1 MTWKSWVAAFFPAA
15 LLLLIAYMITS
26 FAIVGTVLAIYLLPV
41 SLYRLFVAVYPLEL
55 GLSNMAEKRFSPW
68 WASHQIQLLYT
79 AVPVLEAVLRM
90 IPGLY
95 SAWLRL
101 WGSQIGSAVY
111 WTPRMEIHDRGLLR
125 IGDNVVFGHK
135 VELYGHTVTLK
146 RGRMLLYTGVVTI
159 GAGAF
164 VGAGS
169 RLAPGVVVEP
179 GAVVPIVTD
188 LYMNARFPKEDS
200 HARPIGTP
208 RPA

>member
-1 MTWKSWVAAFFPAA
+1 MAMLFPS
-15 LLLLIAYMITS
+15 I
-26 FAIVGTVLAIYLLPV
+26 VLAVIVFSVVKMSVLGTLAAVYLLPV
-41 SLYRLFVAVYPLEL
+41 LVYRCFVVAYPLEL

-90 IPGLY
+90 IPGAY

-101 WGSQIGSAVY
+101 WGSHIGSSVY
-111 WTPRMEIHDRGLLR
+111 WTPRMEIHDRGLLN
-125 IGDNVVFGHK
+125 IGDNVIFGHK
-135 VELYGHTVTLK
+135 VELYGHTVTPK
-146 RGRMLLYTGVVTI
+146 RSRLLLYTGLVTV
-159 GAGAF
+159 GSGAF

-179 GAVVPIVTD
+179 GAVVPILTD
-188 LYMNARFPKEDS
+188 LYMNARFPLTKEELN
-200 HARPIGTP
+200 AP

>member
-1 MTWKSWVAAFFPAA
+1 MTWRSWIAAFFPAFLLAVIGYSA
-15 LLLLIAYMITS
+15 LTLSVL
-26 FAIVGTVLAIYLLPV
+26 GTLAAVYLLPV
-41 SLYRLFVAVYPLEL
+41 LCHRLFVVCYPLEL

-90 IPGLY
+90 IPGAY

-101 WGSQIGSAVY
+101 WGSHIGSAVY

-135 VELYGHTVTLK
+135 VELYGHTVTPK
-146 RGRMLLYTGVVTI
+146 RQRLLLYTGLVTV
-159 GAGAF
+159 GDGAF

-179 GAVVPIVTD
+179 GAVVPILTD
-188 LYMNARFPKEDS
+188 LYMNARYPQEDA
-200 HARPIGTP
+200 HERTP
-208 RPA
+208 DPA